1 MSARQQQGP
10 GRNVNVM
17 KHAEGG
23 RVLSLALALL
33 FPFVLAAAP
42 ATAAADEF
50 AVGGGSSF
58 AGGRD
63 YVQFAFS
70 AHNAPDGTTSGH
82 ITLNWPP
89 ASSQPNSDH
98 GQLLADVVCLVV
110 SGNVA
115 TAYGMVTKSDN
126 PDTPFSPPDW
136 VGIQVTDQPDT
147 FVGFFGVGD
156 PPCAPAPV
164 TGYPLYHGNIV
175 VQD

>member
-42 ATAAADEF
+42 GAAAAEEF
-50 AVGGGSSF
+50 VVGGGSSV
-58 AGGRD
+58 AAGRD
-63 YVQFAFS
+63 YTQFAFS
-70 AHNAPDGTTSGH
+70 AHNAADGTTSGH

-89 ASSQPNSDH
+89 ASSQLNSAH

-110 SGNVA
+110 DGNRA
-115 TAYGMVTKSDN
+115 TAYGVVTKSDN
-126 PDTPFSPPDW
+126 PDGPSDADW
-136 VGIQVTDQPDT
+136 VGIAVADEPDT
-147 FVGFFGVGD
+147 FYAFFGYGE
-156 PPCAPAPV
+156 PPCTFQA
-164 TGYPLYHGNIV
+164 GGFPLFHGNIV
-175 VQD
+175 VRN